1 MTGSTGRAI
10 IAAALLGGGL
20 ALGMPASAALA
31 PATAPDRA
39 VPATAPDRA
48 VPTTAPADA
57 PASLRDAVEL
67 AGQHFG
73 FTVIGAMR
81 LGTDAPEWPAEDL
94 PAEGVIDTLLKDYS
108 YIVLLKPETTPGA
121 RREPRTLVIVGLN
134 HPVIDAPAA
143 APAPMAPRTPAAMA
157 AALPVA
163 APPAQAGAT
172 SHVPSWAPPP
182 STVVRTLTKLAE
194 TNGNATGGVD
204 QAQPTTPMPNPAEN
218 AAAMAA
224 LTRSAQSGL
233 GALVTGL
240 RQACPNPKAC

>member
-1 MTGSTGRAI
+1 MTGSMGRAI
-10 IAAALLGGGL
+10 VTAALLSGGL
-20 ALGMPASAALA
+20 ALGAPALA
-31 PATAPDRA
+31 AIATKAPDLAATAP
-39 VPATAPDRA
+39 VGNP
-48 VPTTAPADA
+48 APADS
-57 PASLRDAVEL
+57 PATLRDAVEL

-73 FTVIGAMR
+73 FTVIGAGR

-94 PAEGVIDTLLKDYS
+94 PADGVIDTLLKDYS
-108 YIVLLKPETTPGA
+108 YIVLLKPETVPGA
-121 RREPRTLVIVGLN
+121 RREPGTLVIVGLN
-134 HPVIDAPAA
+134 HPAPDAPAA
-143 APAPMAPRTPAAMA
+143 GPMAMAPRTPTAMA

-163 APPAQAGAT
+163 ALPAPAAAT

-194 TNGNATGGVD
+194 TNGNTTGGVD
-204 QAQPTTPMPNPAEN
+204 GSQQSAQPTTPMPNPAEN

-224 LTRSAQSGL
+224 LTRSAQNGL

>member
-1 MTGSTGRAI
+1 MTGSMGRAI
-10 IAAALLGGGL
+10 VAAMLLSGGL
-20 ALGMPASAALA
+20 AASIPASAALA
-31 PATAPDRA
+31 TRAPDLAATAPVGTPASADG
-39 VPATAPDRA
+39 PAT
-48 VPTTAPADA
+48 
-57 PASLRDAVEL
+57 LRDAVAL

-73 FTVIGAMR
+73 FTVIGAGR

-94 PAEGVIDTLLKDYS
+94 PADGVIDTLLKDYS
-108 YIVLLKPETTPGA
+108 YIVLLKPETAPGA
-121 RREPRTLVIVGLN
+121 RREPGTLVIVGLN
-134 HPVIDAPAA
+134 HPAPDAPAA
-143 APAPMAPRTPAAMA
+143 AATVMAPRAPAAMA

-163 APPAQAGAT
+163 ALPAGPAAGT

-194 TNGNATGGVD
+194 TNGNTTGGAD
-204 QAQPTTPMPNPAEN
+204 GSQASTPLPNPAEN

-224 LTRSAQSGL
+224 LTRSAQNGL

>member
-10 IAAALLGGGL
+10 VAAALLGSGL
-20 ALGMPASAALA
+20 ALGMPALAAIA
-31 PATAPDRA
+31 PTTAPDRA
-39 VPATAPDRA
+39 AP
-48 VPTTAPADA
+48 APADS
-57 PASLRDAVEL
+57 PATLRDAVEL

-73 FTVIGAMR
+73 FSVIGAGR

-94 PAEGVIDTLLKDYS
+94 PAEGVIDALLKDYS
-108 YIVLLKPETTPGA
+108 YIVLLKPETAPGT
-121 RREPRTLVIVGLN
+121 RREPRTVVIVALN
-134 HPVIDAPAA
+134 HPATDAPVA
-143 APAPMAPRTPAAMA
+143 APVPTSPRTPAAMA
-157 AALPVA
+157 AAMPAVAMPA
-163 APPAQAGAT
+163 APAAAAGHT
-172 SHVPSWAPPP
+172 PSWAPPP

-194 TNGNATGGVD
+194 TSGNSGTGTD
-204 QAQPTTPMPNPAEN
+204 QQSTQPTTPMPNPAEN

>member
-1 MTGSTGRAI
+1 
-10 IAAALLGGGL
+10 
-20 ALGMPASAALA
+20 MPASAAIATKAPDLA
-31 PATAPDRA
+31 ATAPVDS
-39 VPATAPDRA
+39 PAT
-48 VPTTAPADA
+48 
-57 PASLRDAVEL
+57 LRDAVAL

-73 FTVIGAMR
+73 FTVIGAGR

-94 PAEGVIDTLLKDYS
+94 PADGVIDTLLKDYS
-108 YIVLLKPETTPGA
+108 YIVLLKPETVPGA
-121 RREPRTLVIVGLN
+121 RREPGTLVIVGLN
-134 HPVIDAPAA
+134 HPAPDAPAA
-143 APAPMAPRTPAAMA
+143 APTAMAPRTPAAMA

-163 APPAQAGAT
+163 ALPAGPAAAT

-194 TNGNATGGVD
+194 TNGNTAGGVD
-204 QAQPTTPMPNPAEN
+204 GSQPTTPMPNPAEN

-224 LTRSAQSGL
+224 LTRSAQNGL